1 VTPTGLQLIFNK
13 YHQALSV
20 LNVFFNYFVSSN
32 GPNWEVICI
41 IPIFG
46 VIFGK
51 NLVFAPP
58 RVPIY
63 RCNPHWFAIN
73 LEDMPQ
79 SFVLNVVFV
88 ILHHQMVQ
96 IGKLFA

>member
-1 VTPTGLQLIFNK
+1 MVKILVFELPGCIYIGVTPTGLQLIFNK

-58 RVPIY
+58 PGCLY
-63 RCNPHWFAIN
+63 
-73 LEDMPQ
+73 
-79 SFVLNVVFV
+79 
-88 ILHHQMVQ
+88 
-96 IGKLFA
+96 IGVTPTGLQLIWKTCRKALF